1 MTLSWV
7 SLVAALANASDHIL
21 TGTRQAISGTP
32 QQTVAAQIAGE
43 VATRAGA
50 SPATVQA
57 VENAVQL
64 GQNIAGIGT
73 LVGAAHVGTSL
84 PRAIVLPSA
93 SGILPTTAVDEA
105 AGGTISVYRKMSDA
119 ERRG

>member
-1 MTLSWV
+1 L
-7 SLVAALANASDHIL
+7 
-21 TGTRQAISGTP
+21 P
-32 QQTVAAQIAGE
+32 
-43 VATRAGA
+43 TRAGA

-119 ERRG
+119 ERRR